1 MMQFQLSIWRQGSPG
16 EPGELVDYQVD
27 DISPDMSFLEML
39 DVLNDRL
46 TTTGAEPIQFDSDC
60 REGICGSCSLVI
72 NGVPH
77 GVQGSTCQL
86 YMRSFRSGAKI
97 TIEPFR
103 AKAFPVVKDLVVDR
117 SALDRLI
124 AAGGYVSVNTG
135 SAIEANTLPI
145 PTAAAEQAFDLATCI
160 GCGACI
166 AACPNASASLFLG
179 AKVAQ
184 YTYLPQGQTE
194 RHQRVSKMV
203 AAMEAEGFGN
213 CSNHGH
219 CAQIC
224 PQDIPLSAI
233 ATLRQEYWRS
243 LWSGGNASRPYH

>member
-1 MMQFQLSIWRQGSPG
+1 MHFQLSIWRQESPRNQG
-16 EPGELVDYQVD
+16 QLVDYEVA

-39 DVLNDRL
+39 DVLNERL
-46 TTTGAEPIQFDSDC
+46 TATAAGPIQFDSDC

-77 GVQGSTCQL
+77 GGKGSTCQL
-86 YMRSFRSGAKI
+86 YMRSFQSGVRI
-97 TIEPFR
+97 VIEPFR
-103 AKAFPVVKDLVVDR
+103 AKAFPVVQDLVVDR
-117 SALDRLI
+117 SGLDRLI

-135 SAIEANTLPI
+135 SATEANTMPI
-145 PTAAAEQAFDLATCI
+145 PQAAAEQAFDLATCI

-166 AACPNASASLFLG
+166 AACPNASAALFLG

-184 YTYLPQGQTE
+184 YTHLPQGQAE
-194 RHQRVSKMV
+194 RSQRVGKMV
-203 AAMEAEGFGN
+203 MAMDEEGFGN

-219 CAQIC
+219 CANIC

-233 ATLRQEYWRS
+233 ATLRQEYLRS
-243 LWSGGNASRPYH
+243 LWSGGKS